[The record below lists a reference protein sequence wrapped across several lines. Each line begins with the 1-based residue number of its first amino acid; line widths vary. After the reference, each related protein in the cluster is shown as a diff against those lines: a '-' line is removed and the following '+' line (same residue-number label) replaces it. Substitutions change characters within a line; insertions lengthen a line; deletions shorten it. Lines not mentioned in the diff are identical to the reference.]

1 MSDETTSND
10 PSEDDEEEQ
19 SDNNTPNTRTDTKY
33 TRVKLEDEMRQSYL
47 GYAMSVI
54 IGRALPDIR
63 DGLKPVHRRCL
74 FGMHELNNR
83 HDRPPMKSARV
94 SGEVMGKYHPHGELA
109 IYNTIVIMAQDF
121 KMRYPL
127 VDGQGNFGSID
138 GDPAAASR
146 YTEVRMSKIAGE
158 MLADLRKE
166 TVDMMPNYDETL
178 RMPVVLP
185 TRTPNLLINGAQGIA
200 VGMATNIPPHNIG
213 EVVDACIA
221 LVDDESL
228 DTKQLMEYVK
238 GPDFPTAAII
248 NGIAGI
254 YEAYETGRGQIL
266 VRARASVEVDKA
278 GRESIVI
285 TEIPFQLNKAKL
297 VEAIAQLVREQRIT
311 GISELRDESS
321 KDGLRVVI
329 EVKKSEKG
337 EIVLNNLYT
346 QTQLQTSFSVNSV
359 ALIDGQ
365 PRVVTLKE
373 MLIEFVRHRRE
384 VIIRRTIFQLRE
396 DRKRGHTLE
405 GQAVA
410 LADIDEI
417 VELIRSS
424 SSSDVARE
432 ALMRRDWLRDGSEST
447 PARDRDAR
455 VEGVRALLRR
465 ADVKLARRLDIE
477 PALGFNIERGTYR
490 LSLDQANAILSM
502 QLHRLVSLERE
513 KLIKDFE
520 SIIENIKELQKILD
534 SEDRM
539 NEVVKEELTEIRT
552 QYGDERRTEIRSSI
566 EDLSITDLITPTYVL
581 LTISHG
587 GYAKVQPLNV
597 YGTQRRG
604 GHGKIALT
612 TKDGDY
618 VEHVHVVHNHSTLL
632 CFSNKGRVYWLP
644 VYNIPEESRN
654 SRGKP
659 LVNMIEIHSDERITA
674 IVPVPEESENRFVCM
689 ATAKGLI
696 KRTKLDEFSIPRR
709 LGKIAISLQEDDEL
723 IGVHITDGHQE
734 LMLVQSAGYAVRF
747 KESDVRSTGRNAQ
760 GVKGIQLRGTEE
772 RVLSFVVPQPDCYL
786 LCASEYGY
794 GKCSD
799 FSLFRRMNRA
809 TRGVYALK
817 PSERHGRL
825 TCAVQ
830 VFDSDEV
837 MFINDRGVLL
847 RTAVSQI
854 AKSGRMTIGV
864 KLIDLKDEVR
874 LVGVAVI
881 HEDALAH
888 FEDDVPKIDDAST
901 DTNNNETEQNREGQS
916 SPDEDN

>member
-1 MSDETTSND
+1 MADETTSD
-10 PSEDDEEEQ
+10 GPDEETEGENHADDT
-19 SDNNTPNTRTDTKY
+19 STTRLDSKF

-83 HDRPPMKSARV
+83 YDRPPMKSARV

-109 IYNTIVIMAQDF
+109 IYNTIVIMAQEF

-146 YTEVRMSKIAGE
+146 YTEVRMSRIAGE

-185 TRTPNLLINGAQGIA
+185 TRIPNLLINGAQGIA

-221 LVDDESL
+221 LVEDEGL
-228 DTKQLMEYVK
+228 NTKQLMEYVR

-266 VRARASVEVDKA
+266 VRARATVEADKA

-297 VEAIAQLVREQRIT
+297 VESIAQLVREQRIA

-337 EIVLNNLYT
+337 EIVLNNLYS

-373 MLIEFVRHRRE
+373 MLVEFIRHRRE
-384 VIIRRTIFQLRE
+384 VIVRRTIYQLRE
-396 DRKRGHTLE
+396 DRKRAHTLE
-405 GQAVA
+405 GQTVA

-424 SSSDVARE
+424 TSSEAARKALMSRTWLHDGAGSSSVKDRE
-432 ALMRRDWLRDGSEST
+432 S
-447 PARDRDAR
+447 R

-465 ADVKLARRLDIE
+465 ADVQLAKRLDIE
-477 PALGFNIERGTYR
+477 SNLGFQLSSGTYR

-513 KLIKDFE
+513 KLIEDFQ

-539 NEVVKEELTEIRT
+539 NEVVKEELTAICN
-552 QYGDERRTEIRSSI
+552 QYGDERRTEIRTSI

-581 LTISHG
+581 LTVSHG

-632 CFSNKGRVYWLP
+632 CFSNQGRVYWLP

-654 SRGKP
+654 ARGKP
-659 LVNMIEIHSDERITA
+659 LVNMIEIHADERITA
-674 IVPVPEESENRFVCM
+674 IVPVPEETDHRFVCM

-696 KRTKLDEFSIPRR
+696 KRTKLEEFAVPRR
-709 LGKIAISLQEDDEL
+709 LGKIAISLQDEDEL
-723 IGVHITDGHQE
+723 IGVHVTDGQQE

-747 KESDVRSTGRNAQ
+747 KESDVRALGRTAR
-760 GVKGIQLRGTEE
+760 GVLGMNLRNQE
-772 RVLSFVVPQPDCYL
+772 RVLSFVVPQPDSYL
-786 LCASEYGY
+786 LCASEYGF
-794 GKCSD
+794 GKCTE
-799 FSLFRRMNRA
+799 FSRFRCMNRN

-817 PSERHGRL
+817 PSDRNGRL

-830 VFDSDEV
+830 VFNTDEV
-837 MFINDRGVLL
+837 MFINDHGVLL
-847 RTAVSQI
+847 RTAVNQI
-854 AKSGRMTIGV
+854 AKSGRMAIGV
-864 KLIDLKDEVR
+864 KLIDLKEGVR
-874 LVGVAVI
+874 LVGVARI
-881 HEDALAH
+881 HAEALAH
-888 FEDDVPKIDDAST
+888 FEDNMPETAEESEDRDTREVDDTSVNDTEST
-901 DTNNNETEQNREGQS
+901 
-916 SPDEDN
+916 EDR

>member
-1 MSDETTSND
+1 MTDETTSD
-10 PSEDDEEEQ
+10 GPEEGTEEGNNE
-19 SDNNTPNTRTDTKY
+19 NNTPTTRPDTKY

-109 IYNTIVIMAQDF
+109 IYNTIVIMAQEF

-127 VDGQGNFGSID
+127 IDGQGNFGSID

-158 MLADLRKE
+158 LLADLRKE

-185 TRTPNLLINGAQGIA
+185 TRIPNLLVNGAQGIA

-228 DTKQLMEYVK
+228 NTKQLMEFVR

-254 YEAYETGRGQIL
+254 YEAYETGRGQIM

-297 VEAIAQLVREQRIT
+297 VESIAQLVREQRIT

-329 EVKKSEKG
+329 EVKKSDKG
-337 EIVLNNLYT
+337 EIVLNNLYS

-359 ALIDGQ
+359 ALVDGQ

-373 MLIEFVRHRRE
+373 MLVEFIRHRRE
-384 VIIRRTIFQLRE
+384 VIVRRTVYQLRE
-396 DRKRGHTLE
+396 DRKRAHTLE

-417 VELIRSS
+417 VELIRNSK
-424 SSSDVARE
+424 SSDVARE
-432 ALMRRDWLRDGSEST
+432 ALTSREWLRDGTENST
-447 PARDRDAR
+447 GRDRDAR

-477 PALGFNIERGTYR
+477 PDIGFKIERGTYR
-490 LSLDQANAILSM
+490 LSIDQANAILSM
-502 QLHRLVSLERE
+502 QLQRLVSLERE
-513 KLIKDFE
+513 KLIADFE
-520 SIIENIKELQKILD
+520 SIIENIKELQQILD
-534 SEDRM
+534 SDERM
-539 NEVVKEELTEIRT
+539 NEVVKEELIEIRE

-581 LTISHG
+581 LTVSHG
-587 GYAKVQPLNV
+587 GYAKVQPLSV

-674 IVPVPEESENRFVCM
+674 IVPVPEEIENRFVCM

-696 KRTKLDEFSIPRR
+696 KRTKLDEFATPRR
-709 LGKIAISLQEDDEL
+709 LGKIAISLQEEDEL
-723 IGVHITDGHQE
+723 IGVHITDGYQE

-747 KESDVRSTGRNAQ
+747 KESDVRASGRNSQ
-760 GVKGIQLRGTEE
+760 GVRGIRLQSTDDS
-772 RVLSFVVPQPDCYL
+772 VLSFVVPQPDCYL
-786 LCASEYGY
+786 LCASEFGY

-799 FSLFRRMNRA
+799 FSLFRRTNRA

-817 PSERHGRL
+817 PSERNGRL

-837 MFINDRGVLL
+837 MFVNDRGVLL

-854 AKSGRMTIGV
+854 AKSGRLTVGV
-864 KLIDLKDEVR
+864 KLIDLKEGVR

-888 FEDDVPKIDDAST
+888 FEDDIPTI
-901 DTNNNETEQNREGQS
+901 
-916 SPDEDN
+916 DEDSTETSLSEEDESSELESDSGEDS

>member
-1 MSDETTSND
+1 MTDETTSDGPEEDTDEENSSND
-10 PSEDDEEEQ
+10 P
-19 SDNNTPNTRTDTKY
+19 PATRPDTKY

-109 IYNTIVIMAQDF
+109 IYNTIVIMAQEF

-127 VDGQGNFGSID
+127 VDGQGNFGSVD

-158 MLADLRKE
+158 LLADLRKE

-178 RMPVVLP
+178 KMPVVLP
-185 TRTPNLLINGAQGIA
+185 TRIPNLLINGAQGIA
-200 VGMATNIPPHNIG
+200 VGMATNIPPHNLG

-228 DTKQLMEYVK
+228 NTKQLMEFVK

-266 VRARASVEVDKA
+266 VRARASVETDKA

-297 VEAIAQLVREQRIT
+297 VEAIAHLVRDQRIT
-311 GISELRDESS
+311 GIAELRDESS

-329 EVKKSEKG
+329 EVKKSDKG
-337 EIVLNNLYT
+337 EIVLNNLYSH
-346 QTQLQTSFSVNSV
+346 TQLQTSFSVNAV
-359 ALIDGQ
+359 ALIDSQ

-373 MLIEFVRHRRE
+373 MLVQFVRHRRE
-384 VIIRRTIFQLRE
+384 VIIRRTIYQLRE
-396 DRKRGHTLE
+396 DRKRAHTLE

-417 VELIRSS
+417 VELIRNSM
-424 SSSDVARE
+424 SSDVARE
-432 ALMRRDWLRDGSEST
+432 ALMSREWLRDGIAGT
-447 PARDRDAR
+447 QARDREAR

-465 ADVKLARRLDIE
+465 ADVNLARRLDIE
-477 PALGFNIERGTYR
+477 PDLGFKIEEGTYR

-502 QLHRLVSLERE
+502 QLHRLVSLERD
-513 KLIKDFE
+513 KLVKDFE
-520 SIIENIKELQKILD
+520 SIIVNIKELQKILD
-534 SEDRM
+534 SDDRM
-539 NEVVKEELTEIRT
+539 NEVVKEELTEIRE
-552 QYGDERRTEIRSSI
+552 QYGDQRRTEIRSTI

-632 CFSNKGRVYWLP
+632 CYSNKGRVYWLP

-654 SRGKP
+654 ARGKP
-659 LVNMIEIHSDERITA
+659 LVNMIEMHGDERITA
-674 IVPVPEESENRFVCM
+674 IVPVPDETENKFVCL
-689 ATAKGLI
+689 ATSKGLI
-696 KRTKLDEFSIPRR
+696 KRTKLEEFANPRR
-709 LGKIAISLQEDDEL
+709 LGKIAISLQNEDEL

-734 LMLVQSAGYAVRF
+734 LMLIQSAGHAVRF
-747 KESDVRSTGRNAQ
+747 RESDVRASGRSAR
-760 GVKGIQLRGTEE
+760 GVRGIRLRGDE

-786 LCASEYGY
+786 LCASEFGY
-794 GKCSD
+794 GKCTE
-799 FSLFRRMNRA
+799 FSRFRRMNRA

-817 PSERHGRL
+817 PSERNGKL

-837 MFINDRGVLL
+837 MFINDHGVLL

-854 AKSGRMTIGV
+854 AKLGRMTIGV
-864 KLIDLKDEVR
+864 KLIDIKEGVR
-874 LVGVAVI
+874 LVGVARI
-881 HEDALAH
+881 HAEALAH
-888 FEDDVPKIDDAST
+888 FEDRIPDLSDDDSEPDAP
-901 DTNNNETEQNREGQS
+901 
-916 SPDEDN
+916 SPDDPSELESASDESS